1 MARAGIWVDCE
12 ILENNEYDLC
22 IYAVDRRLIMKDNL
36 KPSQPGTTLLIV
48 DTIIPTIKCKLEA
61 ESTAKIK
68 GILVYDHLKNEKQER

>member
-48 DTIIPTIKCKLEA
+48 DTIIPTILLNVNWKQNQLLKLKEFWFM
-61 ESTAKIK
+61 I
-68 GILVYDHLKNEKQER
+68 I